1 MMEVL
6 RSKLEQR
13 VERWT
18 DQIRQNGGKAQIDI
32 ALQFEKLFA
41 ENLIHI
47 SFGEDVNDQFF
58 EIYMMKGKFSSSFY
72 SEKVNLQQAINEVNQ
87 QIMNSYLT
95 RFKNPIGM
103 VIGAMTGKN
112 PPPITGFQR
121 QVSANCAALRAWI
134 NDYVQKR
141 KRGENQS
148 KVGNKSDLLSLFLDK
163 PDVFTDDFIV
173 DELLD
178 FFLAGVQTTQFA
190 SQTMVTHFSKCEQS
204 LSKVRSQ
211 FKEAL
216 AAAKK

>member
-1 MMEVL
+1 
-6 RSKLEQR
+6 
-13 VERWT
+13 
-18 DQIRQNGGKAQIDI
+18 
-32 ALQFEKLFA
+32 
-41 ENLIHI
+41 
-47 SFGEDVNDQFF
+47 
-58 EIYMMKGKFSSSFY
+58 MMKGKFSSSFY